1 MLSKAA
7 AVAEGD
13 IAANSDYLKFN
24 ASLDGIKTEKKL

>member
-7 AVAEGD
+7 AVADGD
-13 IAANSDYLKFN
+13 KAAHSDYLKFN